1 MWWKMNVFFFFFLL
15 FCYFLSWAYFLRYCN
30 LLLTLTYDDNSIIL
44 LSMLNFLSILEFI
57 IITFIIVA
65 LLLEFNILIID
76 SFEAFICSI
85 SNSFSQNN
93 TTIHL
98 ISFVINYF
106 HNLLTLYHSNCIFLQ
121 DAKKIVD
128 ITQKREANVCTIL
141 LGSYL

>member
-1 MWWKMNVFFFFFLL
+1 MWWKMNVLFFLL
-15 FCYFLSWAYFLRYCN
+15 FSLWTYFLRYCN
-30 LLLTLTYDDNSIIL
+30 LLLTLKYDDNSIIL